1 MKKILAVFLMVISV
15 TVFAQKQKVS
25 GTVTDA
31 EGEPLPGVTVI
42 VKGTTI
48 GTITDIDGNYTMPE
62 VDRESELVFSFVGMI
77 PQEIIVG
84 DQTALSVT
92 MASDAI
98 GIEEVVAIGYGTRK
112 KSTVTGAVAS
122 VTGDEMI
129 KSRSSNVTSGLAG
142 QVPGLVI
149 NQRGGRPGAE
159 SLEIYVR
166 GKATLDDSG
175 NSPLLVIDGVPQ
187 GVGNLARLNPNDI
200 ESVSVLKDASA
211 AIYGVNAS
219 NGVILVTTKRGKSGK
234 ADYSFSSSFSLTQPT
249 VKPNWTNSYQTA
261 VAVNEESIY
270 GGGIAVYSDEVL
282 EKLRTGSDP
291 LNYAGPDV
299 DWYDDTFKDW
309 APQHRHNFSVNGGSD
324 KLNYF
329 VSAEYLDQD
338 GQYKNSSA
346 VYYKQYQVR
355 SNLDFQATKN
365 LKLSF
370 DFTGSIR
377 DRSQEQNT
385 NQTKLR
391 AKQADPETIFVYPNG
406 LVGNMQYGYNPVIM
420 GSKTVGYDATIN
432 NSFSGLFRYDYK
444 MNFITKGL
452 SFSGYMKY
460 AVSNSKNTNWLN
472 TWDTYSYDDATEEYI
487 AIASGWTT
495 TNPALEKTY
504 SDGGSSQINTKINYA
519 RTFGDHSFDVFVG
532 MEARQGWS
540 EKLSA
545 YRGDY
550 QTNIIE
556 QIDAGDETTDTNSGS
571 DSEWS
576 ALHYFGRFNYGFKE
590 KYLIDFTLRA
600 DGSYKFPDG
609 KKWGIFPAV
618 SAAWRVSEEPFFKEN
633 LPGVS
638 YFKLRGSWGK
648 MGLDNTS
655 AFQYLATYSVEGS
668 KYKKT
673 YLGESGTVQTTYTSD
688 GYPNYDI
695 TWEEQESF
703 DVGVDMQFA
712 KGAIS
717 FTADYFRNKRTKIL
731 IERTESVPEYYG
743 VSLSDENLGKVNS
756 WGFDGNLSY
765 NKRVSNDFS
774 YRVGGTFTF
783 TRNRAVYLDEAAGV
797 LDFQKKEGH
806 SVDALDDG
814 DDGVNSR
821 LILVADGLFQNQEE
835 IDNYPSLS
843 GTQPGDIK
851 YVDQLTID
859 TDGDGVYDE
868 ADGVIDDDDRVR
880 FDKVRTPEIVYGM
893 NLSTKY
899 KNFDCLVRLQ
909 GQARAWTI
917 VQPVMLRYD
926 KEWFEGRWQKEGD
939 NKYPKTYS
947 KLGGNTIGD
956 HNNDRRS
963 TFWLKNNSFLRVKT
977 VEVGYTL
984 PESLLTKLKISSLRL
999 YVSGD
1004 NLFVFDKMDI
1014 SRDPELA
1021 AWNSYEISRVI
1032 TTGITMNF

>member
-1 MKKILAVFLMVISV
+1 MKKILTVFLMVITVS
-15 TVFAQKQKVS
+15 VFAQKQNITGKIADS
-25 GTVTDA
+25 K
-31 EGEPLPGVTVI
+31 GEPLPGVTVV

-48 GTITDIDGNYTMPE
+48 GTVSDVDGNYSLSGVSNETI
-62 VDRESELVFSFVGMI
+62 LVFSFVGMI
-77 PQEIIVG
+77 AQEITVG
-84 DQTALSVT
+84 KQTTISVV

-112 KSTVTGAVAS
+112 KATVTGAVAS

-142 QVPGLVI
+142 QVPGLII

-159 SLEIYVR
+159 TLEIYVR

-187 GVGNLARLNPNDI
+187 AVGNLARLNPNDI

-219 NGVILVTTKRGKSGK
+219 NGVILVTTKRGGSGEPV
-234 ADYSFSSSFSLTQPT
+234 YSFSSAFSITQPT

-261 VAVNEESIY
+261 VAVNEESVY

-299 DWYDDTFKDW
+299 DWYEDTYSNW
-309 APQHRHNFSVNGGSD
+309 APQHRHNFSVNGGSN

-346 VYYKQYQVR
+346 VYYKQYQIR

-365 LKLSF
+365 LKLSL
-370 DFTGSIR
+370 DLTGSIR

-385 NQTKLR
+385 SQTKLR

-406 LVGNMQYGYNPVIM
+406 LVGTMQYGYNPVIL
-420 GSKTVGYDATIN
+420 GSKTVGYDATLSN
-432 NSFSGLFRYDYK
+432 DFSGVFRYDYK
-444 MNFITKGL
+444 MDYVTKGL

-472 TWDTYSYDDATEEYI
+472 TWETYSYDDATGEYV
-487 AIASGWTT
+487 AVPSGWTT
-495 TNPALEKTY
+495 TNPVLKKTY
-504 SDGGSSQINTKINYA
+504 TDGASSQINTKINYA
-519 RTFGDHSFDVFVG
+519 RTFGDHGFDVFVG
-532 MEARQGWS
+532 MEARKGWS
-540 EKLSA
+540 ENLFAS
-545 YRGDY
+545 RQDY
-550 QTNIIE
+550 PTNIIE

-618 SAAWRVSEEPFFKEN
+618 SAAWRISEESFFKDN
-633 LPGVS
+633 LPGFG
-638 YFKLRGSWGK
+638 YMKFRASWGK
-648 MGLDNTS
+648 MGLDNTT
-655 AFQYLATYSVEGS
+655 AFQYLATYSQEQDAQRQ
-668 KYKKT
+668 T
-673 YLGESGTVQTTYTSD
+673 FLGEAGTVVTSYTSD

-712 KGAIS
+712 SGAID
-717 FTADYFRNKRTKIL
+717 FTVDYFKNKRTKIL
-731 IERTESVPEYYG
+731 IPRTESVPEYYG
-743 VSLSDENLGKVNS
+743 VTLSDENIGKVDS
-756 WGFDGNLSY
+756 WGIDGNLSY
-765 NKRVSNDFS
+765 NKKVNNDFS

-814 DDGVNSR
+814 DNDVDSR
-821 LILVADGLFQNQEE
+821 LILVADGLFQNETE
-835 IDNYPSLS
+835 IDNYASLS
-843 GTQPGDIK
+843 GAQPGDIK

-880 FDKVRTPEIVYGM
+880 FDKVRTPEIVYGL

-909 GQARAWTI
+909 GQARAWTME
-917 VQPVMLRYD
+917 QPVMLRYD
-926 KEWFEGRWQKEGD
+926 KTWFENRWQQEGD
-939 NKYPKTYS
+939 NMYPKTYS

-963 TFWLKNNSFLRVKT
+963 TFWLKDNSFLRVKT
-977 VEVGYTL
+977 VEIGYTL
-984 PESLLTKLKISSLRL
+984 PQNILTKLKISDLRI

-1032 TTGITMNF
+1032 TTGLSLNF